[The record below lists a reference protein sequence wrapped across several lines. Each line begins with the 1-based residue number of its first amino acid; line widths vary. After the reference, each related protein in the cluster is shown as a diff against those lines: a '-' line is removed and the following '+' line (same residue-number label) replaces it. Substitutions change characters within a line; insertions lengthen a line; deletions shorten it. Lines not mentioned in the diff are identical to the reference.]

1 MGGRHAGPLLI
12 SARAFL
18 FILGRLRILAEPFHE
33 GRAMSDDE
41 STHRAVRWELGWEV
55 HACARAQE
63 REQLKRLLREGG
75 SYCGAP
81 EVRPDL
87 DWQDELGTT
96 ALWWVCLNGDHE
108 LARLLVE
115 AGANVNVTNADKW
128 TAASVAARYG
138 HDDCLE
144 VLIAAGADLSVV
156 VSDGDTALDKA
167 IFWEHVECEQL
178 LRSHGAATAAKPVVV
193 VGRGGVGLA
202 ALHAGSH

>member
-1 MGGRHAGPLLI
+1 
-12 SARAFL
+12 
-18 FILGRLRILAEPFHE
+18 
-33 GRAMSDDE
+33 MSDDE
-41 STHRAVRWELGWEV
+41 STHRAVRWELGWE
-55 HACARAQE
+55 E

-81 EVRPDL
+81 
-87 DWQDELGTT
+87 
-96 ALWWVCLNGDHE
+96 
-108 LARLLVE
+108 
-115 AGANVNVTNADKW
+115 
-128 TAASVAARYG
+128 
-138 HDDCLE
+138 E

-178 LRSHGAATAAKPVVV
+178 LRSHGAAMAAKPVVV